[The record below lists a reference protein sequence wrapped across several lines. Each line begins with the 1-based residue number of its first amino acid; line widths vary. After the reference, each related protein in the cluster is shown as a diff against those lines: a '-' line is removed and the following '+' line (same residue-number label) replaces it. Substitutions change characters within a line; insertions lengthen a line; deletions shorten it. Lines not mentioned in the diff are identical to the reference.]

1 MTGVLLEQ
9 DIQNTM
15 RRGGEE
21 IKGKKTEG
29 KKKRKNSQP
38 SKQHLSLSLLLSFPC
53 SVISVLL

>member
-1 MTGVLLEQ
+1 MTGALLEQ

-29 KKKRKNSQP
+29 KKKKNSQP

>member
-29 KKKRKNSQP
+29 KKKEKTASPANS
-38 SKQHLSLSLLLSFPC
+38 
-53 SVISVLL
+53 I